1 MNNNEATRPDC
12 VVKTPMQL
20 DFFNDSHSVAL
31 RNDVILALLRCDVPA
46 SKRAWETLSKH
57 HPQED
62 CLDDLM
68 LLIKALTE
76 STSSPF
82 QSHAELC
89 NERLALQNK
98 ITPSALHGLGRT
110 EALPWL
116 GQRWQDL
123 AQRATALPYRA
134 EHPQDHAA
142 PLWLQA
148 RQWQAAADAVAGI
161 ESWRR
166 IPAPLSWMLHA
177 RLKLQ
182 GLQANWGLLAELAWL
197 SPQRLADVMA
207 QVVDPILQTLA
218 TQFEQDFDGTGDTS
232 DLAWLPAWVLTQR
245 PALAS
250 ALTQAQASQHTEPE
264 QALRVLLE
272 LLGLER
278 QGRQRDVIERRI
290 ILRGLHAGL
299 YSAYM
304 ASR

>member
-1 MNNNEATRPDC
+1 
-12 VVKTPMQL
+12 MQL
-20 DFFNDSHSVAL
+20 DFFNDSHSVTL

-46 SKRAWETLSKH
+46 AKLAWKTLSKH
-57 HPQED
+57 FPQDD
-62 CLDDLM
+62 CLGALM
-68 LLIKALTE
+68 MLMEALAE
-76 STSSPF
+76 RTSSPF
-82 QSHAELC
+82 QTHAALR
-89 NERLALQNK
+89 NERLALQNT
-98 ITPSALHGLGRT
+98 ITPGALHGLGRT

-116 GQRWQDL
+116 RQRWQAL

-134 EHPQDHAA
+134 EHLEDHAA

-148 RQWQAAADAVAGI
+148 GQWQAAADAVAGI

-182 GLQANWGLLAELAWL
+182 GLQANWGLLTEMAWM
-197 SPQRLADVMA
+197 SPQRLVDVMA
-207 QVVDPILQTLA
+207 QVDDPILQSLV
-218 TQFEQDFDGTGDTS
+218 TQFELHFDGAGDIS
-232 DLAWLPAWVLTQR
+232 DLAWFPAWVLTQL

-250 ALTQAQASQHTEPE
+250 ALTKAQASQHTAPE

-278 QGRQRDVIERRI
+278 QGRQRDVIERRKA
-290 ILRGLHAGL
+290 LRGLHAGL

>member
-1 MNNNEATRPDC
+1 
-12 VVKTPMQL
+12 MQL
-20 DFFNDSHSVAL
+20 DFFNDSHNETL

-46 SKRAWETLSKH
+46 SKLAWKTLSKH
-57 HPQED
+57 HPQDD
-62 CLDDLM
+62 CLKSLL
-68 LLIKALTE
+68 LLIETLDGC
-76 STSSPF
+76 TSSPF
-82 QSHAELC
+82 HTHAALR
-89 NERLALQNK
+89 NERLALQNN
-98 ITPSALHGLGRT
+98 ITPCALRSLGRT

-116 GQRWQDL
+116 GQRWQAL
-123 AQRATALPYRA
+123 AQRASALPYRA
-134 EHPQDHAA
+134 EHLEDHAA

-182 GLQANWGLLAELAWL
+182 GLQANWGLLAELAWA

-207 QVVDPILQTLA
+207 LADDPILQTLV
-218 TQFEQDFDGTGDTS
+218 TQFEQHFDGAGDTS
-232 DLAWLPAWVLTQR
+232 DLAWFPAWALTQR

-278 QGRQRDVIERRI
+278 QGRQRDVIERRKT
-290 ILRGLHAGL
+290 LRGLHAGL
-299 YSAYM
+299 YAAYM